1 MIGAGLLAFR
11 VRLDVTSML
20 LGGAVVVDAYE
31 QQIVGVLRHLSVTIS
46 AGKPLASDD
55 LAVKLFKEKGFKWG
69 GDEPE
74 GDPNC
79 FSK

>member
-1 MIGAGLLAFR
+1 L
-11 VRLDVTSML
+11 TSTIPRAPQNWS
-20 LGGAVVVDAYE
+20 GRG
-31 QQIVGVLRHLSVTIS
+31 LSVTIN